1 MRLPVY
7 VITYQCRKCD
17 TKYAGEWDPNRAGH
31 VELATACPS
40 CGSPVR
46 LYLGTGQKSEDT
58 VSILETV
65 GRPRRPS
72 PAAVAAVAARRG
84 AA

>member
-7 VITYQCRKCD
+7 VISYRCRRCGSG
-17 TKYAGEWDPNRAGH
+17 YSAEWDPNRPGH
-31 VELATACPS
+31 VEPASVCPS

-46 LYLGTGQKSEDT
+46 LYLGMGQKSEGAASST
-58 VSILETV
+58 GS
-65 GRPRRPS
+65 
-72 PAAVAAVAARRG
+72 AVAGRG

>member
-7 VITYQCRKCD
+7 VMSYQCRRCGSG
-17 TKYAGEWDPNRAGH
+17 YSAEWDPNRPGH
-31 VELATACPS
+31 VEPASVCPS

-46 LYLGTGQKSEDT
+46 LYLGMGQKSESGGRTTGYAPSSTGST
-58 VSILETV
+58 VA
-65 GRPRRPS
+65 G
-72 PAAVAAVAARRG
+72 RG